1 MEIEQFSNTIA
12 TLVTNGFHIHKI
24 DRLSPKDVIIN
35 ARKYDRLGAEVRY
48 SIMFSNDNHET
59 ALIESLNKIS
69 IAYNSHPI
77 YVNDNYTTTDFSSH
91 TQKSFF
97 DFFGGII
104 NTGLTLIPDLPT
116 ILNELGHNRLPTS
129 LSGNPEDLHELYV
142 AECLQFILQS
152 PTRRYGQERA
162 FESLPDGIVLGKG
175 FMILVDSKAYSSGFS
190 FQADDIKRFEF
201 YVEDFN
207 NRYSQFFGR
216 VFTFL
221 VVSGNFTD
229 SGKSIQ
235 GRSEELYK
243 KCGCKLSCLASKVLG
258 DIVQLIQQKPRERT
272 SIKWENILINQQIEM
287 KYVNQEIKRI
297 QKDKI
302 H

>member
-12 TLVTNGFHIHKI
+12 TLLTNGFHIHKI
-24 DRLSPKDVIIN
+24 NRFSPDNVIVN

-48 SIMFSNDNHET
+48 SVMFSNDNQET
-59 ALIESLNKIS
+59 AIIESLKKICE
-69 IAYNSHPI
+69 AYNSHPI
-77 YVNDNYTTTDFSSH
+77 YVNDNYVIKGITSH

-104 NTGLTLIPDLPT
+104 TIGLTLIPNLAT

-129 LSGNPEDLHELYV
+129 LSGDPEDLHELYV
-142 AECLQFILQS
+142 AECLQFILES

-175 FMILVDSKAYSSGFS
+175 FMILMDSKAYSRGFS
-190 FQADDIKRFEF
+190 FQADDIKRFAS

-207 NRYSQFFGR
+207 SRYSQFFGR

-229 SGKSIQ
+229 SKKSIQ

-243 KCGCKLSCLASKVLG
+243 KCGCKLSCLTSKVLG
-258 DIVQLIQQKPRERT
+258 DIVQLMQQKPRERT
-272 SIKWENILINQQIEM
+272 SINWENILINQQIEM
-287 KYVNQEIKRI
+287 KHVNQEIKRI